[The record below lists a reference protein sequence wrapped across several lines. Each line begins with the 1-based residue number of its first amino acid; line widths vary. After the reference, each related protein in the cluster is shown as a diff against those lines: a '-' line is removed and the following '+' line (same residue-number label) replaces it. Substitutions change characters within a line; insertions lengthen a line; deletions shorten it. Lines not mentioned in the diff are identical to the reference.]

1 MPSRVMGVIECM
13 TTSPDNPQ
21 SQEGKTPEADADSTL
36 DALFAEAVKLLQE
49 MKSFLRRQR
58 AQDSK

>member
-1 MPSRVMGVIECM
+1 MPWRVMGVIAGM
-13 TTSPDNPQ
+13 TTGPDNPP
-21 SQEGKTPEADADSTL
+21 SQEGKTPDADADSAL

>member
-1 MPSRVMGVIECM
+1 MPSWVVGVIGCM
-13 TTSPDNPQ
+13 TTGPDKPQ
-21 SQEGKTPEADADSTL
+21 SQEGKTPDADVDSAL
-36 DALFAEAVKLLQE
+36 DALFAEATKLLQE

>member
-1 MPSRVMGVIECM
+1 M
-13 TTSPDNPQ
+13 TTGPDKPQ
-21 SQEGKTPEADADSTL
+21 SQEGKTPDADVDSAL
-36 DALFAEAVKLLQE
+36 DALFAEATKLLQE